1 MIRRV
6 FLVYNVMNGI
16 PSIPKIFAFIQA
28 RLGSTRYPNKV
39 LNSIPVKGRT
49 LLEHIHSR
57 LKTTLSEEQIV
68 FLIPEEDQS
77 LLEYLKEKSFNYYCG
92 SLNDVRKRFR
102 DASNF
107 YQADVILRLTGDN
120 PFVDTKAIETIIEA
134 WHVAFN
140 QNTKLDLIYYSPLP
154 LGMGIES
161 FSRQALDKSSEI
173 DEQRH
178 LEHVSLHIKENPKD
192 YTILKMPSPFPE
204 SIASLRL
211 TFDEELDYQTLLN
224 IYEEAISNSHN
235 EIFGA
240 FEIYNLSL
248 KNPELFNKNQIVE
261 QVRFNLPKPQVHSK
275 RTICIIIGNPRE
287 YGSGHWERMTI
298 LSIKLVLLGYEVSM
312 QFNSTKITQEFDY
325 FIIDSREDYSDAKF
339 LQPILRIDELSKK
352 RKNLISEEE
361 YFRLGFV
368 DLLPHPD
375 SFGWSA
381 KPQVLLSNFA
391 NQSLSNIQILNSSN
405 RIKETNTLLCYA
417 GNLNSECSKSLDDF
431 LISKYSNNKIIRIGG
446 SEPITMKIHY
456 EVRLT
461 KRKWWNY
468 LSKSDYFLS
477 YFGQGLMEA
486 MYLRKKLASYSI
498 GDYHT
503 MLSRHIERIW
513 SVPFLGDCN
522 QEMEFLEFSN
532 SYPIIH
538 NTAHERIIQW
548 LESQSSTV

>member
-1 MIRRV
+1 
-6 FLVYNVMNGI
+6 MNGT

-39 LNSIPVKGRT
+39 LNSIPVKGMT
-49 LLEHIHSR
+49 LLEHIHTR
-57 LKTTLSEEQIV
+57 LKAILTEEQIV

-92 SLNDVRKRFR
+92 SLDDVRKRFR
-102 DASNF
+102 DASKF
-107 YQADVILRLTGDN
+107 YQADIILRLTGDN

-161 FSRQALDKSSEI
+161 FSRRALDKSSDI

-192 YTILKMPSPFPE
+192 YTILKLPSPFPE
-204 SIASLRL
+204 SIVSLRL
-211 TFDEELDYQTLLN
+211 TFDEELDYQTLLD
-224 IYEEAISNSHN
+224 IYDEVQSNTQN
-235 EIFGA
+235 ELFGA

-248 KNPELFNKNQIVE
+248 KNPDLFKKNQIVE
-261 QVRFNLPKPQVHSK
+261 QVRFNLPKPQIESK
-275 RTICIIIGNPRE
+275 KSICIIIGNPKE

-298 LSIKLVLLGYEVSM
+298 LSVRLVLLGYEVSM
-312 QFNSTKITQEFDY
+312 QFNSTKISQGFDY
-325 FIIDSREDYSDAKF
+325 FIIDSREDYYDAKF
-339 LQPILRIDELSKK
+339 KQPILRIDELSQN
-352 RKNLISEEE
+352 RKNLISLEEC
-361 YFRLGFV
+361 FKLGFI

-375 SFGWSA
+375 SFGWSS
-381 KPQVLLSNFA
+381 KPEVLLSNFA
-391 NQSLSNIQILNSSN
+391 NQSLSNIQNTIPSNTINSN
-405 RIKETNTLLCYA
+405 NIILCYA
-417 GNLNSECSKSLDDF
+417 GNLNSENSKRLDNF
-431 LISKYSNNKIIRIGG
+431 LLSKYSNNTIIRIGG
-446 SEPITMKIHY
+446 SEPITMKINY
-456 EVRLT
+456 EARLT
-461 KRKWWNY
+461 KRNWWKY
-468 LSKSDYFLS
+468 LSQSDYFLS

-503 MLSRHIERIW
+503 MLSRHIEDIW

-522 QEMEFLEFSN
+522 QEMEFREFSN
-532 SYPIIH
+532 SYPIIY

-548 LESQSSTV
+548 LESQSYTV